1 MKSLHR
7 MRPQRGFTL
16 IEIMVAVIVM
26 CAGLL
31 GVAKMQALALAST
44 NVANVRSIVA
54 IEAASLAATMHEN
67 RAYWAVLEPT
77 ANTNGT
83 ITVTS
88 TGPTATPKIT
98 ATDPAFATTQDCT
111 SGGGTKAAP
120 YCSTSTNAPAYDKVA
135 AYDLQQWASAV
146 NRVMPN
152 YTATIVCN
160 NLTPVSCT
168 IQVTWTERA
177 VALNSQEVST
187 TGSSSSYLQAPT
199 FTLFVEP

>member
-1 MKSLHR
+1 MKSLRR
-7 MRPQRGFTL
+7 MRQQRGFTL
-16 IEIMVAVIVM
+16 IEVMVAVIVM

-44 NVANVRSIVA
+44 NVANVRSVVA

-83 ITVTS
+83 ITITS
-88 TGPTATPKIT
+88 TGPTATPNIT
-98 ATDPAFATTQDCT
+98 AADTAFATTQDCT
-111 SGGGTKAAP
+111 SGGGTK
-120 YCSTSTNAPAYDKVA
+120 TSASLPWCNTSAKVA
-135 AYDLQQWASAV
+135 AYDLQQWANAV
-146 NRVMPN
+146 NKVMPN

-160 NLTPVSCT
+160 NSTPVSCT
-168 IQVTWTERA
+168 VQVTWTERA
-177 VALNSQEVST
+177 VALNKQEVSA

>member
-1 MKSLHR
+1 MKSLRR
-7 MRPQRGFTL
+7 MRQQRGFTL
-16 IEIMVAVIVM
+16 IEVMVAVIVM

-44 NVANVRSIVA
+44 NVANVRSVVA

-83 ITVTS
+83 ITITS
-88 TGPTATPKIT
+88 TGPTATPTIT
-98 ATDPAFATTQDCT
+98 AADTAFATTQDCT
-111 SGGGTKAAP
+111 SGGGTK
-120 YCSTSTNAPAYDKVA
+120 TSASLPWCNTSAKVA
-135 AYDLQQWASAV
+135 AYDLQQWANAV
-146 NRVMPN
+146 NKVMPN

-160 NLTPVSCT
+160 NSTPVSCT
-168 IQVTWTERA
+168 VQVTWTERA
-177 VALNSQEVST
+177 VALNKQEVSA

>member
-1 MKSLHR
+1 MHMKSLHR
-7 MRPQRGFTL
+7 MQPQRGFTL
-16 IEIMVAVIVM
+16 IEVMVAVIVM
-26 CAGLL
+26 SAGLL

-67 RAYWAVLEPT
+67 RVYWATLDPKLIPV
-77 ANTNGT
+77 GT

-88 TGPTATPKIT
+88 TGPTATPVIT
-98 ATDPAFATTQDCT
+98 AADTAFATTQDCT
-111 SGGGTKAAP
+111 SNGGAKTTLP
-120 YCSTSTNAPAYDKVA
+120 YCTSSAQVA

-152 YTATIVCN
+152 YIATIVCN
-160 NLTPVSCT
+160 ISTPVSCT
-168 IQVTWTERA
+168 VQVTWTERA
-177 VALNSQEVST
+177 VALNSQEIVSG

-199 FTLFVEP
+199 FTLFVQP